1 MEFQNTKRALKV
13 IYDHSDSN
21 SSTDDCRKQLYIM
34 YGGFWDISSRRIINM
49 LRRVVAAA
57 APTSRVAPHHKWME
71 TSIGFYVFDC
81 PKNMAGANQFLLVVS
96 PIITNVRL
104 YYVLIDGGVA
114 LNLISL
120 AAFQKLQFPMSML
133 TPSRP
138 FLRVGPGSIIPRG
151 SISLPVT
158 FGTLVNNRT
167 ESVVF
172 DIAEVSLPFNAIIG
186 RSAPY

>member
-1 MEFQNTKRALKV
+1 
-13 IYDHSDSN
+13 
-21 SSTDDCRKQLYIM
+21 M